1 MQIPGTIQKT
11 GNSQFKITIS
21 CQMSKKIGLA
31 NFLSQ
36 FGSLKYQE
44 VEDLVDVDMSKVTIL
59 QSGLRTSFSFIRLMF
74 PHF

>member
-1 MQIPGTIQKT
+1 
-11 GNSQFKITIS
+11 
-21 CQMSKKIGLA
+21 MSKKMDLA